1 MKKIISI
8 GYVGLLVCT
17 LGFTSCVDEHDTP
30 VNVFGNNSIKAER
43 TISIANLKEKYNDFI
58 DTTSDTYTEIEG
70 ETRIEGVIIG
80 DDESGNFYHQ
90 LAVAD
95 ETGAIMLDINTTGLY
110 AFCPVGQKVVVDC
123 EGLVIGS
130 RYRLAA
136 IGSPYNGKVGNMPE
150 APWKQHVRLI
160 NKPSLFYDEL
170 TPREISSA
178 ADLDAIEKKDAPV
191 LVTFKNVKFPD
202 ADGTKAYAPEEELP
216 SNSSITF
223 IERDMQYSDG
233 TKCAA
238 VVHTS
243 VFSTFATEK
252 LPEGEVNVTG
262 VLTRYNTTWQLI
274 IRTLDDIKRNK

>member
-95 ETGAIMLDINTTGLY
+95 ETGAIML
-110 AFCPVGQKVVVDC
+110 
-123 EGLVIGS
+123 E
-130 RYRLAA
+130 
-136 IGSPYNGKVGNMPE
+136 
-150 APWKQHVRLI
+150 
-160 NKPSLFYDEL
+160 
-170 TPREISSA
+170 
-178 ADLDAIEKKDAPV
+178 
-191 LVTFKNVKFPD
+191 
-202 ADGTKAYAPEEELP
+202 
-216 SNSSITF
+216 
-223 IERDMQYSDG
+223 
-233 TKCAA
+233 
-238 VVHTS
+238 
-243 VFSTFATEK
+243 
-252 LPEGEVNVTG
+252 
-262 VLTRYNTTWQLI
+262 
-274 IRTLDDIKRNK
+274 